1 MIVYSSPAM
10 TDEPLRQALP
20 EAQSLAQLPLKI
32 LDEVIRQLRSTRNDI
47 IRYGV
52 WNTRNLTDDEFNKT
66 DDRKLLGYFRQDLLE
81 TRFLS
86 KGRRIDLIQLWQ
98 WFDHQMSGIEPLLV
112 DGEEIVL
119 HVQDKDLEKVRKRIA
134 EIDSFL
140 PALRGDDLDG
150 FRRVKYKLRRTV
162 MRLTY
167 DLHHLF
173 KRLEKYRKNIFMNSG
188 VPPRLDREHVPLE
201 SALEVPEP
209 PHMDD
214 HEEEEH

>member
-1 MIVYSSPAM
+1 MAPE
-10 TDEPLRQALP
+10 TQALP

-52 WNTRNLTDDEFNKT
+52 WNIRNLTDDEFNKT

-86 KGRRIDLIQLWQ
+86 KGRRIDLIQLWR
-98 WFDHQMSGIEPLLV
+98 WFDDQMNATEPLLI
-112 DGEEIVL
+112 GEEEIFL
-119 HVQDKDLEKVRKRIA
+119 NIQDKDLEKVRKRIA
-134 EIDSFL
+134 EIESFL
-140 PALRGDDLDG
+140 PALRSDDLEQ

-167 DLHHLF
+167 DLHHIF
-173 KRLEKYRKNIFMNSG
+173 KRLEKYRKNIFLAG
-188 VPPRLDREHVPLE
+188 GAGPRLERERVPLE
-201 SALEVPEP
+201 AVAEIPEP
-209 PHMDD
+209 PPLDE
-214 HEEEEH
+214 HEHEHEAE